1 MIKVTVTLEAIIDPD
16 ELGSAYTNED
26 LLLDEVKEHIQY
38 GQLKVTGRLIV
49 MPAVVNVYEPLVA
62 ANVMPLAPEL
72 IVCVAAK
79 VTSP

>member
-38 GQLKVTGRLIV
+38 GLERFGIEDVTFVKTDVDGL
-49 MPAVVNVYEPLVA
+49 
-62 ANVMPLAPEL
+62 
-72 IVCVAAK
+72 
-79 VTSP
+79 